1 MDNGTPHSLGIEQC
15 KKITATAIESVD
27 GFSDKQ
33 ILLSYS
39 GGRIIVLGSGSSSSP
54 INSRHSS
61 RLIRLG
67 VIRRNA
73 SSLELERVLVRCFV
87 LQTFTFRSSFLGK
100 QKGRAVAYERNRDK
114 NTS

>member
-39 GGRIIVLGSGSSSSP
+39 GGKIIVLGSGMKIVNFSKTSGAFAATGDIVSV
-54 INSRHSS
+54 RYAAKGVGFKS
-61 RLIRLG
+61 RL
-67 VIRRNA
+67 
-73 SSLELERVLVRCFV
+73 F
-87 LQTFTFRSSFLGK
+87 K
-100 QKGRAVAYERNRDK
+100 
-114 NTS
+114 